1 MGTTIKWI
9 VLAACLWKP
18 LLSQDLRL
26 WVGASAKQSVHRKV
40 DLGLEI
46 QHRWQGGLDK
56 VDAFFLEPSFGY
68 EPVRNLHLGFAW
80 RVANTL
86 DEETDAWHL
95 RHRPQIDLELKHRWK
110 RWRPFVRFRY
120 QARYSTLGGVNK
132 PWLMHARTKAG
143 LKYSW
148 LGGKGSNTLFGE
160 CWWPLNRSGR
170 QQPDRYRLGLSTSIQ
185 LGKRHEVSVQLAYEE
200 RFRSG
205 PNPQSFIVGVFYS
218 FRSAE
223 AD

>member
-9 VLAACLWKP
+9 LLAACLWKP
-18 LLSQDLRL
+18 LWGQDLRL

-40 DLGLEI
+40 DLGLEF
-46 QHRWQGGLDK
+46 QHRWQGMNGQI
-56 VDAFFLEPSFGY
+56 DAFFLEPSVGY
-68 EPVRNLHLGFAW
+68 EPVRNLQLGFAW
-80 RVANTL
+80 RVSNTL
-86 DEETDAWHL
+86 DEATDVWHL
-95 RHRPQIDLELKHRWK
+95 RHRPQIDLELRHRFK

-120 QARYSTLGGVNK
+120 QARYNTLGGENK
-132 PWLMHARTKAG
+132 PWLMHGRTKAG
-143 LKYSW
+143 IRYSW
-148 LGGKGSNTLFGE
+148 LGGKGNNTLFGE

-185 LGKRHEVSVQLAYEE
+185 LSKRHEISLQLAFEE

-223 AD
+223 VD